1 MDDFKIKVNKW
12 LEKFLSVYQVKNV
25 TPHIHLLTCHIPQF
39 LKKYGTIAL
48 FSQQGLEKL
57 NDVITKDYFRGT
69 NHRNCLTQIL
79 LKLNC
84 LEELSDEGYVR
95 SKEVYTCKS
104 YKQQGHNIRTCKFR
118 ASDNFKLSHCDTT
131 YTVREENQLN
141 GNC

>member
-1 MDDFKIKVNKW
+1 M
-12 LEKFLSVYQVKNV
+12 
-25 TPHIHLLTCHIPQF
+25 
-39 LKKYGTIAL
+39 

-79 LKLNC
+79 LKLNR
-84 LEELSDEGYVR
+84 LDELSDEGYVR

-104 YKQQGHNIRTCKFR
+104 CKQQGHNIRTCKFR

-131 YTVREENQLN
+131 YTVCEENQLN